1 MSKAVYRDYDQETL
15 EFQYGPRLAVTNT
28 DEILARWV
36 AMSDAYYAQ
45 SDCVLDIAYGP
56 RAEETLDIFKP
67 AGADNAPVLIFIH
80 GGYWRALDKKDHAFL
95 PKPFVDA
102 GVLVVSINY
111 TLCPAVAIDEITR
124 QARAACAWVYNNAAQ
139 YGGDPNRI
147 HVFGHSAGGHLTAAV
162 ATTDWPE
169 FEADLPT
176 DLLKSAT
183 PISGLFDLQ
192 PILLI
197 SVNDDVHLDPDSA
210 VRNSPANSDPGHD
223 MPMTVAV
230 GGAETDEF
238 RRQSQY
244 LCERWSG
251 KLGAIDYLESDGAN
265 HFTVIENMVD
275 PNDPLTRKILA
286 HIGV

>member
-1 MSKAVYRDYDQETL
+1 MSKAIYRDYNQEAL
-15 EFQYGPRLAVTNT
+15 EYQYGPRLSVPNT
-28 DEILARWV
+28 DEILVRW
-36 AMSDAYYAQ
+36 AADSETYYAE
-45 SDCVLDIAYGP
+45 SDCERDISYGP
-56 RAEETLDIFKP
+56 RAEEILDIFKP
-67 AGADNAPVLIFIH
+67 ANVDNAPVLIFIH

-111 TLCPAVAIDEITR
+111 TLCPEVKIDEITR
-124 QARAACAWVYNNAAQ
+124 QARAACAWVWRNAAS
-139 YGGDPNRI
+139 YGGDPDRI
-147 HVFGHSAGGHLTAAV
+147 HIFGHSAGGHLAAAV

-169 FEADLPT
+169 YEAGLPKG
-176 DLLKSAT
+176 LLKSAT

-197 SVNDDVHLDPDSA
+197 SVNNDVHLDPDSA
-210 VRNSPANSDPGHD
+210 VRCSPANSAPGHD
-223 MPMTVAV
+223 IAMTIAV
-230 GGAETDEF
+230 GGAETKEF

-244 LCERWSG
+244 LHERWDN
-251 KLGAIDYLESDGAN
+251 KLRSIDYLEADGAN

-275 PNDPLTRKILA
+275 PSNILTRKILD

>member
-1 MSKAVYRDYDQETL
+1 MSKAIYRDYNQEAL
-15 EFQYGPRLAVTNT
+15 EYQYGPRLSVPNT
-28 DEILARWV
+28 DEILVRW
-36 AMSDAYYAQ
+36 AADSETYYAE
-45 SDCVLDIAYGP
+45 SDCERDISYGP
-56 RAEETLDIFKP
+56 RAEEILDIFKP
-67 AGADNAPVLIFIH
+67 ANVDNAPVLIFIH

-111 TLCPAVAIDEITR
+111 TLCPEVKIDEITR
-124 QARAACAWVYNNAAQ
+124 QARAACAWVWRNAAS
-139 YGGDPNRI
+139 YGGDTDRI
-147 HVFGHSAGGHLTAAV
+147 HIFGHSAGGHLAAAV

-169 FEADLPT
+169 YEAGLPKG
-176 DLLKSAT
+176 LLKSAT

-197 SVNDDVHLDPDSA
+197 SVNNDVHLDPDSA
-210 VRNSPANSDPGHD
+210 VRCSPANSAPGHD
-223 MPMTVAV
+223 IAMTIAV
-230 GGAETDEF
+230 GGAETKEF

-244 LCERWSG
+244 LHERWDN
-251 KLGAIDYLESDGAN
+251 KLRSIDYLEADGAN

-275 PNDPLTRKILA
+275 PSNILTRKILD

>member
-1 MSKAVYRDYDQETL
+1 MSKAIYRDYNQEAL
-15 EFQYGPRLAVTNT
+15 EYQYGPRLSVPNT
-28 DEILARWV
+28 DEILVRW
-36 AMSDAYYAQ
+36 AADSETYYAE
-45 SDCVLDIAYGP
+45 SDCERDISYGP
-56 RAEETLDIFKP
+56 RAEEILDIFKP
-67 AGADNAPVLIFIH
+67 ANVDNAPVLIFIH

-111 TLCPAVAIDEITR
+111 TLCPEVKIDEITR
-124 QARAACAWVYNNAAQ
+124 QARAACAWVWRNAAS
-139 YGGDPNRI
+139 YGGDTDRI
-147 HVFGHSAGGHLTAAV
+147 HIFGHSAGGHLAAAV

-169 FEADLPT
+169 YEAGLPK

-197 SVNDDVHLDPDSA
+197 SVNNDVHLDPDSA
-210 VRNSPANSDPGHD
+210 VRCSPANSAPGHD
-223 MPMTVAV
+223 IAMTIAV
-230 GGAETDEF
+230 GGAETKEF

-244 LCERWSG
+244 LHERWDN
-251 KLGAIDYLESDGAN
+251 KLRSIDYLEADGAN

-275 PNDPLTRKILA
+275 PSNILTRKILD

>member
-1 MSKAVYRDYDQETL
+1 MSKAIYRDYNQEAL
-15 EFQYGPRLAVTNT
+15 EYQYGPRLSVPNT
-28 DEILARWV
+28 DEILVRWT
-36 AMSDAYYAQ
+36 ADSETYYAE
-45 SDCVLDIAYGP
+45 SDCERDISYGP
-56 RAEETLDIFKP
+56 RAEEILDIFKP
-67 AGADNAPVLIFIH
+67 ANVDNAPVLMFIH

-111 TLCPAVAIDEITR
+111 TLCPEVKIDEITR
-124 QARAACAWVYNNAAQ
+124 QARAACAWVWRNAAA
-139 YGGDPNRI
+139 YGGDPDRI
-147 HVFGHSAGGHLTAAV
+147 HIFGHSAGGHLAAAV

-169 FEADLPT
+169 YEAGLPK

-197 SVNDDVHLDPDSA
+197 SVNNDVHLAPDSA
-210 VRNSPANSDPGHD
+210 VRCSPANSAPGHD
-223 MPMTVAV
+223 IAMTIAV
-230 GGAETDEF
+230 GGAETKEF

-244 LCERWSG
+244 LHERWDN
-251 KLGAIDYLESDGAN
+251 KLRSIDYLEADGAN

-275 PNDPLTRKILA
+275 PSNILTRKILD

>member
-1 MSKAVYRDYDQETL
+1 MSKAVYRDYDQESL
-15 EFQYGPRLAVTNT
+15 EFQYGPRIAVSNT
-28 DEILARWV
+28 DEILARW
-36 AMSDAYYAQ
+36 AAESEAYYAE
-45 SDCVLDIAYGP
+45 SDCVRDIAYGP

-111 TLCPAVAIDEITR
+111 TLCPEVTIEEITR
-124 QARAACAWVYNNAAQ
+124 QARAACTWVWRNAKS
-139 YGGDPNRI
+139 YGGDPDRL

-169 FEADLPT
+169 FEAGLPK

-210 VRNSPANSDPGHD
+210 VRCSPANSAPSHD

-244 LCERWSG
+244 LCEKWGG
-251 KLGAIDYLESDGAN
+251 KLASIDYMESDGAN

-275 PNDPLTRKILA
+275 PNDPLTRAILG